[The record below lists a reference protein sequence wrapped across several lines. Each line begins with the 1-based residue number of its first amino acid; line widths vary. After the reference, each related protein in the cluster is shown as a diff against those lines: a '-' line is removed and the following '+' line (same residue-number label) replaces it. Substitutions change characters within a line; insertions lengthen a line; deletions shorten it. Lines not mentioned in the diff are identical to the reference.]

1 MLNLE
6 PQIFPAFHVRVVM
19 ISTNVIVMII
29 VIIIVVIIIIS
40 SSSSSSIM
48 IELTIIEIT
57 S

>member
-40 SSSSSSIM
+40 SSSSSIM